1 MIDEVIPSLPI
12 KEESIKSSYE
22 NCFSKR
28 CFIEVDNREFSAH
41 LEKAKS
47 DLARV
52 KNDYQQESWDW
63 VIVKSYYSIMHAFNA
78 LLVKEKGFFS
88 KDHFCTILSL
98 KYFELVPRE
107 MYLKLRN
114 IHTKFSDFTGFD
126 VTYSLRKISQYD
138 VYRWKEIAPRDAEA
152 VYQLAKEVVSFVEK
166 RCYR

>member
-52 KNDYQQESWDW
+52 KNDYQQESW
-63 VIVKSYYSIMHAFNA
+63 V
-78 LLVKEKGFFS
+78 G
-88 KDHFCTILSL
+88 
-98 KYFELVPRE
+98 
-107 MYLKLRN
+107 
-114 IHTKFSDFTGFD
+114 
-126 VTYSLRKISQYD
+126 
-138 VYRWKEIAPRDAEA
+138 
-152 VYQLAKEVVSFVEK
+152 
-166 RCYR
+166 